1 MPDVM
6 GQAQPPRRRILV
18 VEDNLDHAVSTVLLL
33 RTMGHEVESALNGG
47 AALATA
53 RTFRP
58 DVVLLDLGLPDSSG
72 WEVARRLKQ
81 EHRKLRIVAVTG
93 RSSDEDRAQSMQAG
107 CDAHLVKPVMPATLE
122 SAVGALPFGV

>member
-1 MPDVM
+1 MRATM
-6 GQAQPPRRRILV
+6 GLPPRRILV
-18 VEDNLDHAVSTVLLL
+18 VEDNLDQAVSTVLLL
-33 RTMGHEVESALNGG
+33 RTMGHEVESALNAG

-72 WEVARRLKQ
+72 WDVARRLKE
-81 EHRKLRIVAVTG
+81 EHRKVRIVVVTG
-93 RSSDEDRAQSMQAG
+93 RSSDEDRARSMQAG
-107 CDAHLVKPVMPATLE
+107 CDAHLVKPVMPSALE